1 METDQSLLFNSLL
14 IIFLLFANGFFV
26 ASEFALVSVRRTR
39 LSQLAKEGN
48 EDADIAINSVDH
60 MDRSIAATQLGITIA
75 SIGLG
80 WVGEA
85 TLVRFIE
92 PVFHF
97 LPEAARGVATHS
109 LAVSIAFALITLM
122 HVIIGELMPKSI
134 ALQFTEKTA
143 LVVARPMYI
152 VSKIFAPFIFILN
165 GVGNFLLS
173 LLKIPPAH
181 AGHLVHSVEELDM
194 IINESHKEGV
204 LNDTE
209 KEILTNV
216 FKFSDIRAKQVMVPR
231 PDMTCIPIDIES
243 GELNKIILDTQYTR
257 YPVYSEDLDHIAGI
271 LHIKDL
277 FPLVMSGAE
286 IKLSEIIRKPML
298 VPETMTIDNLML
310 EFKKCKGQMAFVID
324 EFGCVSGLVTL
335 EDILEEIFGEVQD
348 EFDEEEADIRQIYED
363 EYIAN
368 AMMRIDEFNEYF
380 CLDDKNAEVEDE
392 DIETIGG
399 LVVKNLGHIAKE
411 GDTVEIENFEFRV
424 IEVDNARI
432 VKLKIKRL
440 EPEDTEDKT
449 SLEN

>member
-1 METDQSLLFNSLL
+1 MDTDQSLLFNSLL

-92 PVFHF
+92 PMFHF

-143 LVVARPMYI
+143 LVVARPMYF

-165 GVGNFLLS
+165 GIGNFLLS

-216 FKFSDIRAKQVMVPR
+216 FKFSDIQAKQVMVPR
-231 PDMTCIPIDIES
+231 PDMTCIPIDIELS
-243 GELNKIILDTQYTR
+243 ELNKIIVDTQYTR

-348 EFDEEEADIRQIYED
+348 EFDEEEADIRQIYEN

-380 CLDDKNAEVEDE
+380 CLDDNNAEVEDE

-411 GDTVEIENFEFRV
+411 GDTVEVKNFEFRV

-432 VKLKIKRL
+432 VKLKIKKL
-440 EPEDTEDKT
+440 ESVDSEDKT

>member
-1 METDQSLLFNSLL
+1 MDTDQSLLFNSLL

-92 PVFHF
+92 PMFHF

-143 LVVARPMYI
+143 LVVARPMYF

-165 GVGNFLLS
+165 GIGNFLLS

-216 FKFSDIRAKQVMVPR
+216 FKFSDIQAKQVMVPR
-231 PDMTCIPIDIES
+231 PDMTCIPIDIELS
-243 GELNKIILDTQYTR
+243 ELNKIIVDTQYTR

-348 EFDEEEADIRQIYED
+348 EFDEEEADIRQIYEN

-380 CLDDKNAEVEDE
+380 CLDDNNAEVEDE

-411 GDTVEIENFEFRV
+411 GDTVEVENFEFRV

-432 VKLKIKRL
+432 VKLKIKKL
-440 EPEDTEDKT
+440 EPVDSEDKT

>member
-1 METDQSLLFNSLL
+1 
-14 IIFLLFANGFFV
+14 
-26 ASEFALVSVRRTR
+26 
-39 LSQLAKEGN
+39 
-48 EDADIAINSVDH
+48 
-60 MDRSIAATQLGITIA
+60 
-75 SIGLG
+75 
-80 WVGEA
+80 
-85 TLVRFIE
+85 
-92 PVFHF
+92 
-97 LPEAARGVATHS
+97 
-109 LAVSIAFALITLM
+109 
-122 HVIIGELMPKSI
+122 
-134 ALQFTEKTA
+134 
-143 LVVARPMYI
+143 
-152 VSKIFAPFIFILN
+152 
-165 GVGNFLLS
+165 
-173 LLKIPPAH
+173 
-181 AGHLVHSVEELDM
+181 M

-216 FKFSDIRAKQVMVPR
+216 FKFSDIQAKQVMVPR

>member
-216 FKFSDIRAKQVMVPR
+216 FKFSDIQAKQVMVPR

-243 GELNKIILDTQYTR
+243 GELSKVILDTQYTR